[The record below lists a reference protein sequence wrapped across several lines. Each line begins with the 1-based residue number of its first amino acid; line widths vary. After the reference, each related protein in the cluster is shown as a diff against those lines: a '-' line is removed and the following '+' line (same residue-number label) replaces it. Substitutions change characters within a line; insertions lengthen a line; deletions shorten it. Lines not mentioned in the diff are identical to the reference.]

1 MKKFFSIGALA
12 LALIMGVSSCKNE
25 KMGPEPTAEGN
36 TFASVRIALDGASL
50 RSNDYNYVGEWGG
63 QDVIERVAVYMV
75 DNNVVSTGFYSK
87 ADFTITPASANG
99 TQITITPKKAIK
111 TTEGNKDIYVLINGT
126 SDVETKLAQSVGTAF
141 EEAYAKVAMALKNEG
156 SKTVAVSTS
165 ADKIAKVNSKGYDE
179 ILMTNG
185 EKASLD
191 VQPNITETATLDA
204 AAGDVTKNRLTVEV
218 KRAVARVMVTTKADT
233 YTITE
238 KGSGATLGTIS
249 DIHWVLG
256 QGEASLYLMQKSTLE
271 TPNYNF
277 VTSSKVDPTSNDYKN
292 AVGKYDYS
300 GLWRGKDNAGIKG
313 IKADVR
319 ADGVYTDI
327 TPLVPGQV
335 KGEFI
340 LPTTHKIDADR
351 EATGYRKG
359 NTPYVLVRAKF
370 TPAVYADEGEDAT
383 QADGTFY
390 YGLTTHKFYKN
401 INSVTNPE
409 KGGVVGQ
416 GNRKYEAGK
425 VIYWAWVNPDKTDP
439 TQWLNSPV
447 LRNNIYHISISGF
460 KTLGWNWNPLVPNNP
475 DDPNNPTN
483 PDPDPDPDDPNDPD
497 PVDPDDPLSTPETWM
512 SVDMKVLPWKVHSYS
527 VELGI

>member
-1 MKKFFSIGALA
+1 MKKFISFGAFA
-12 LALIMGVSSCKNE
+12 LALIMGMSSCSKDNVE
-25 KMGPEPTAEGN
+25 VDPENEGN

-50 RSNDYNYVGEWGG
+50 RSEDYNYVGEWGG
-63 QDVIERVAVYMV
+63 QDVIERIAVYMV

-87 ADFTITPASANG
+87 ADFTITPNPGNG

-126 SDVETKLAQSVGTAF
+126 ADVEAKLAQSVGTAF

-191 VQPNITETATLDA
+191 VQPNITETATLEAD
-204 AAGDVTKNRLTVEV
+204 AGDVTNNRLTVKV
-218 KRAVARVMVTTKADT
+218 KRAVARVMVTT
-233 YTITE
+233 TE
-238 KGSGATLGTIS
+238 KEYKIKDKNTGAVLGSIS
-249 DIHWVLG
+249 DINWVLG
-256 QGEASLYLMQKSTLE
+256 QGEASLYLMQKSSLE
-271 TPNYNF
+271 TPNYSF
-277 VTSSKVDPTSNDYKN
+277 VTSSDVNPTSNEYKN

-300 GLWRGKDNAGIKG
+300 GLWRGKDNEGIKG

-319 ADGVYTDI
+319 AEGVYTKPVSFES
-327 TPLVPGQV
+327 TKV

-340 LPTTHKIDADR
+340 LPTTHEVGADR
-351 EATGYRKG
+351 EKTGYRKG

-370 TPAVYADEGEDAT
+370 TPEVYADEGEEAT
-383 QADGTFY
+383 QDDGTFY
-390 YGLTTHKFYKN
+390 YGLTTRKFYKN
-401 INSVTNPE
+401 INSVTNPA
-409 KGGVVGQ
+409 KGGAVGQ

-439 TQWLNSPV
+439 TQWLNSPI

-460 KTLGWNWNPLVPNNP
+460 KTLGWNWNPLVPNDPDKPEDNP
-475 DDPNNPTN
+475 EN
-483 PDPDPDPDDPNDPD
+483 PDPDPDPDPNDPD

-512 SVDMKVLPWKVHSYS
+512 SVDIKVLPWKVHSYS

>member
-1 MKKFFSIGALA
+1 MKKFISFGAFA
-12 LALIMGVSSCKNE
+12 LALIMGVSSCSKDNV
-25 KMGPEPTAEGN
+25 GVDPQNEGN

-63 QDVIERVAVYMV
+63 QDVIERIAVYMV

-87 ADFTITPASANG
+87 ADFTITPDPANG

-126 SDVETKLAQSVGTAF
+126 ADVEAKLAQSVGTAF
-141 EEAYAKVAMALKNEG
+141 EQAYTEAVMTLKNEG
-156 SKTVAVSTS
+156 SQTLAVSTS
-165 ADKIAKVNSKGYDE
+165 ADKIAKVNSQGYDE
-179 ILMTNG
+179 ILMTNSK
-185 EKASLD
+185 KASLN
-191 VQPNITETATLDA
+191 VLPNITEAATLA
-204 AAGDVTKNRLTVEV
+204 ATAGDISQNRLTVEV
-218 KRAVARVMVTTKADT
+218 KRAVARVMVTTTAET

-238 KGSGATLGTIS
+238 KGSNATLGTIT
-249 DIHWVLG
+249 DINWVLG

-277 VTSSKVDPTSNDYKN
+277 ITSSDVDPTSNEYKN

-319 ADGVYTDI
+319 ANGAYTDT
-327 TPLVPGQV
+327 TPFVPGQI

-340 LPTTHKIDADR
+340 LPTTHKIGTDR
-351 EATGYRKG
+351 ETTGYRKG

-390 YGLTTHKFYKN
+390 YGLTTRKFYKN
-401 INSVTNPE
+401 INSVTNPA
-409 KGGVVGQ
+409 KGGAVGQ

-439 TQWLNSPV
+439 TQWLNSPI

-483 PDPDPDPDDPNDPD
+483 PDPDPDPDPTDPD

-512 SVDMKVLPWKVHSYS
+512 SVDIKVLPWKVHSYS